1 MIPTIKKPTRV
12 TRKTATVIDHILT
25 NQFINANFNPNK
37 AGLFEGNF
45 SWEGGDQFDHP
56 LHISRRTYLSS
67 I

>member
-25 NQFINANFNPNK
+25 NQFMNANFNPNK

-45 SWEGGDQFDHP
+45 SWGG
-56 LHISRRTYLSS
+56 S

>member
-25 NQFINANFNPNK
+25 NRFINANFNPNK
-37 AGLFEGNF
+37 AGLFEGSF
-45 SWEGGDQFDHP
+45 SWEGGG
-56 LHISRRTYLSS
+56 S